1 MYFQHVCTHNDRNG
15 NPRRLFVLCL
25 DGTRIAS
32 WDEGYMGHHCVPA
45 CLQKLAADAERVDVP
60 PSLYYELRRGLPS
73 PDHEMLKVCATING
87 QLAAA

>member
-45 CLQKLAADAERVDVP
+45 CLQKAALWAEHVDVP
-60 PSLYYELRRGLPS
+60 PSLYYELRKGLPS
-73 PDHEMLKVCATING
+73 PDPEMLKVCATING
-87 QLAAA
+87 QLAAV